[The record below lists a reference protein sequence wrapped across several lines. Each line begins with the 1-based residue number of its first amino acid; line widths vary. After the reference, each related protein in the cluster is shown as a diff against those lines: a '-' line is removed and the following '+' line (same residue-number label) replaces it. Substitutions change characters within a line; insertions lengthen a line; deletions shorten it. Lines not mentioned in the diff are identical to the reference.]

1 MAKMLKLTPKRMA
14 EGLAYLAATDPDM
27 ARALKQ
33 CGTPPMR
40 TSDPGFTTLLRSIM
54 GQQVSIH
61 AARSIWEKLNRLVSP
76 MTPENMMLA
85 SDATLREAGLSGQKA
100 RYAKA
105 LAADIV
111 EKRLDFDGVHLMEDE
126 PAIAELSKALG
137 VGRWTAEIYLM
148 FALGRVDIMPGNDL
162 GLITAAHHLKGMRK
176 RPDEKKLRRMAEA
189 WKPWRSVASLL
200 LWHYRHNMPDWSE
213 PGKKKAIKAKKPV
226 KSTPKKAQVRHIKAH
241 KSTGKAR

>member
-1 MAKMLKLTPKRMA
+1 MARMLKLTPKRLQ
-14 EGLAYLAATDPDM
+14 EGLAHLATVDPDM
-27 ARALKQ
+27 ARAIAEV
-33 CGTPPMR
+33 GHPPMR
-40 TSDPGFTTLLRSIM
+40 TSDPGFATLLRSIM
-54 GQQVSIH
+54 GQQVSVH

-76 MTPENMMLA
+76 MTPETMMMA
-85 SDATLREAGLSGQKA
+85 SDATLREAGLSAQKA

-126 PAIAELSKALG
+126 AAIAELSKALG

-162 GLITAAHHLKGMRK
+162 GLITAAGHLKGLRK
-176 RPDEKKLRRMAEA
+176 RPDEKKLRRMAEQ
-189 WKPWRSVASLL
+189 WKPWRSVASLV

-213 PGKKKAIKAKKPV
+213 PGQKKAASKAAKKTV
-226 KSTPKKAQVRHIKAH
+226 KKGAKKAARK
-241 KSTGKAR
+241 KTGKAKYK

>member
-14 EGLAYLAATDPDM
+14 EGLAHLAAVDPDL
-27 ARALKQ
+27 ARALKE
-33 CGTPPMR
+33 CGAPPMR
-40 TSDPGFTTLLRSIM
+40 TSDPGFATLLRSIM
-54 GQQVSIH
+54 GQQVSVH

-126 PAIAELSKALG
+126 HAIAELSKALG

-162 GLITAAHHLKGMRK
+162 GLITAAGHLKGLRK
-176 RPDEKKLRRMAEA
+176 RHDEKKLRRMAEA
-189 WKPWRSVASLL
+189 WKPWRSVASLV

-213 PGKKKAIKAKKPV
+213 PGQKKAVKKAVKKTVKKAAKKKAAKK
-226 KSTPKKAQVRHIKAH
+226 KAEKK
-241 KSTGKAR
+241 

>member
-1 MAKMLKLTPKRMA
+1 MLKLTPKRMQ
-14 EGLAYLAATDPDM
+14 EGLAHLAEVDPDM
-27 ARALKQ
+27 ARAIAEV
-33 CGTPPMR
+33 GHPPMR
-40 TSDPGFTTLLRSIM
+40 TSDPGFATLLRSIM
-54 GQQVSIH
+54 GQQVSVH

-85 SDATLREAGLSGQKA
+85 SDATLREAGLSAQKA

-111 EKRLDFDGVHLMEDE
+111 EKRLDFDGVHTMEDE
-126 PAIAELSKALG
+126 HAIAELSKALG

-162 GLITAAHHLKGMRK
+162 GLITAAHHLKGLRQ

-213 PGKKKAIKAKKPV
+213 PGKKKAAKPKTKTPASKKSAPKKKPAKKKAKRK
-226 KSTPKKAQVRHIKAH
+226 
-241 KSTGKAR
+241 

>member
-1 MAKMLKLTPKRMA
+1 MLKLTPKRMQ
-14 EGLAYLAATDPDM
+14 EGLAHLAAVDPDM
-27 ARALKQ
+27 ARAIAEV
-33 CGTPPMR
+33 GHPPMR
-40 TSDPGFTTLLRSIM
+40 TSDPGFATLLRSIM
-54 GQQVSIH
+54 GQQVSVH

-85 SDATLREAGLSGQKA
+85 SDATLREAGLSAQKA

-111 EKRLDFDGVHLMEDE
+111 EKRLDFDGVHTMEDE
-126 PAIAELSKALG
+126 HAIAELSKALG

-162 GLITAAHHLKGMRK
+162 GLITAAHHLKGLRR

-213 PGKKKAIKAKKPV
+213 PGKKKAAKPKTKTPASKKSAPKKKPAKKKAKRK
-226 KSTPKKAQVRHIKAH
+226 
-241 KSTGKAR
+241 

>member
-14 EGLAYLAATDPDM
+14 EGLAHLAAVDPDL
-27 ARALKQ
+27 ARALQ
-33 CGTPPMR
+33 ECGAPPMR

-54 GQQVSIH
+54 GQQVSVH

-76 MTPENMMLA
+76 LTPENMMLA

-126 PAIAELSKALG
+126 TAIAELTKALG

-148 FALGRVDIMPGNDL
+148 FALGRTDIMPGNDL
-162 GLITAAHHLKGMRK
+162 GLITAAHHLKGLRR
-176 RPDEKKLRRMAEA
+176 RPDEKKLRRIAEQ
-189 WKPWRSVASLL
+189 WKPWRSVASLV

-213 PGKKKAIKAKKPV
+213 PGKKKAAKPKTKTATGKKTAVKKVAKKKAKK
-226 KSTPKKAQVRHIKAH
+226 K
-241 KSTGKAR
+241 